1 MIKTILQ
8 FALLYVIM
16 VLVQVICNHI
26 CIFGVAIPL
35 IYIYFIVRLPI
46 NLSVNWAMTLA
57 FLLGLTIDIFSNTQG
72 MNALACTVTA
82 ALRRPVFSLY
92 FARED
97 DLANPIPSI
106 RTLGSGIYIKY
117 LLSIVLLFNILLF
130 LIQSFTLADI
140 RITLLRIIAS
150 TILTTFL
157 LFGIDSLDNT
167 KREKRL

>member
-1 MIKTILQ
+1 
-8 FALLYVIM
+8 M

-46 NLSVNWAMTLA
+46 NLSVNWAMTFA

-117 LLSIVLLFNILLF
+117 LLSIVLLFNIMLF

-140 RITLLRIIAS
+140 RITILRIIAS

>member
-8 FALLYVIM
+8 FLGLFIILTLL
-16 VLVQVICNHI
+16 QVVCNHI
-26 CIFGVAIPL
+26 CIFGVAIP
-35 IYIYFIVRLPI
+35 IVYIYFLIRLPI

-72 MNALACTVTA
+72 MNALACTITA

-106 RTLGSGIYIKY
+106 QTLGFGIYIKY
-117 LLSIVLLFNILLF
+117 LLSIVLVFCIFLFT
-130 LIQSFTLADI
+130 IQSFTLHNMQ
-140 RITLLRIIAS
+140 ITLLRIVAS
-150 TILTTFL
+150 TILSTL
-157 LFGIDSLDNT
+157 LILGIDCLYT

>member
-46 NLSVNWAMTLA
+46 NLSVNWAMTFA

-117 LLSIVLLFNILLF
+117 LLSLVLLFNILLF

-140 RITLLRIIAS
+140 RITILRIIAS
-150 TILTTFL
+150 TILTTCL

>member
-1 MIKTILQ
+1 MIKTVLQ
-8 FALLYVIM
+8 FIALFIILT
-16 VLVQVICNHI
+16 LVQVVCNHI
-26 CIFGVAIPL
+26 CIFGVAIP
-35 IYIYFIVRLPI
+35 IVYIYFIIRLPI

-72 MNALACTVTA
+72 MNALACVVAA

-106 RTLGSGIYIKY
+106 QTLGFGIYIKY
-117 LLSIVLLFNILLF
+117 LLSMVLLFCILLF
-130 LIQSFTLADI
+130 SIQAFTLHNLQT
-140 RITLLRIIAS
+140 TLLRIAAS
-150 TILTTFL
+150 TILSTL
-157 LFGIDSLDNT
+157 LIFGIDSLDT

>member
-46 NLSVNWAMTLA
+46 NLSVNWAMTFA
-57 FLLGLTIDIFSNTQG
+57 FLLGLTIDIFNNTQG

-140 RITLLRIIAS
+140 RITILRIIAS